1 MGDLLKLCIKI
12 VLTAVVLMLIP
23 LIVYLSYSSD
33 KLRDINYSTAKE
45 QNINIIESEAKYL
58 DKMFGEILTDVNQ
71 YAENDVIAEFAENAR
86 GTFRNLSGTDEYLK
100 VDRVISEYS
109 GFGKA
114 SEIEILNLKG
124 DVIYSTAIDDTGNSK
139 ILSDEA
145 ASLNNGISSMMMYKK
160 STPAFFAEKTV
171 FSKKSRAVGTVRCY
185 YETEVLAEMVD
196 SMNMGSCTK
205 IIIMDS
211 SMQLVESPYK
221 ALRTLDWSDEYSLF
235 SEQVKEYVRS
245 GEYDSSSKPFDYVF
259 NKKDRSMSV
268 SFVKSSGYYV
278 IGIVDLY
285 EFNSG
290 KHLNALAVWIIT
302 GVDILLLF
310 FAVQYILSPQK
321 RLIEYLEKRRKGD
334 NSAVYEC
341 NSGDEF
347 CTAGYLVNSLIDE
360 LSGSELRYRT
370 IAEMTDNIVFE
381 INPQKGTVVMSNNFD
396 KKFSFRPKD
405 NTLAES
411 FFYKGYIYKEDK
423 ARFTSDLN
431 RLLNSE
437 DKWMGEY
444 RFKNKYGDFCWLK
457 IRASKLRDSR
467 DIPTV
472 IVGVIVDI
480 DREKESELNLIRQA
494 SFDNLTQLYNRE
506 TFLKRLSAET
516 EQIKGKS
523 SLAAVMFVDL
533 DDFKHF
539 NDNYGHKCGD
549 EVLKFTAD
557 TIKEICFE
565 RGFGGRFGGD
575 EFIVCLTGLK
585 LIGDAGKAAAE
596 LIETLGKGIESANGT
611 QHLSIKCSIGIAFYG
626 ENGYT
631 SSELIAAADA
641 AMYKIKKHGKSDFA
655 YACAG
660 ETPERDLE
668 SEFSHIDSNDEI
680 EEIASDD
687 T

>member
-1 MGDLLKLCIKI
+1 
-12 VLTAVVLMLIP
+12 MLIP

-45 QNINIIESEAKYL
+45 QNEYIVESEAKYL
-58 DKMFGEILTDVNQ
+58 DKMFGEILADVNQ
-71 YAENDVIAEFAENAR
+71 YAENDVIAEYAENAE
-86 GTFRNLSGTDEYLK
+86 GTCAELSDSDEYRK
-100 VDRVISEYS
+100 TDSVVSEYS

-114 SEIEILNLKG
+114 SEIEILNKKG
-124 DVIYSTAIDDTGNSK
+124 DVIYSTLLGGDGNSAV
-139 ILSDEA
+139 ISDG
-145 ASLNNGISSMMMYKK
+145 STVVKNGISSLMMYKE
-160 STPAFFAEKTV
+160 SSPAFFAEKTIYSDS
-171 FSKKSRAVGTVRCY
+171 SKAVGTVRCY
-185 YETEVLAEMVD
+185 YETDVLADIVD
-196 SMNMGSCTK
+196 SLSMGSYSK
-205 IIIMDS
+205 IVILDS

-221 ALRTLDWSDEYSLF
+221 ALRTIDWSDEYSLF
-235 SEQVKEYVRS
+235 AAQVEEYVNS
-245 GEYDSSSKPFDYVF
+245 EKYDSPCEPVDYTF
-259 NKKDRSMSV
+259 NKKDKSVTV
-268 SFVKSSGYYV
+268 SFVKSSGYFV
-278 IGIVDLY
+278 IGIMDLY

-290 KHLNALAVWIIT
+290 KHLNTMVIWIVA
-302 GVDILLLF
+302 GVDIFLLF
-310 FAVQYILSPQK
+310 LAVQYILSPQK
-321 RLIEYLEKRRKGD
+321 KLIEYLEKRRKGD
-334 NSAVYEC
+334 NSAVYKC

-347 CTAGYLVNSLIDE
+347 CTAGYLINTLIDD

-405 NTLAES
+405 NSLAES
-411 FFYKGYIYKEDK
+411 FFYKGYIHKEDK

-431 RLLNSE
+431 RILNSE
-437 DKWMGEY
+437 DKWIGEY

-457 IRASKLRDSR
+457 IRASKLRDPH

-472 IVGVIVDI
+472 VVGVIVDI
-480 DREKESELNLIRQA
+480 DREKESELSLIRQA
-494 SFDNLTQLYNRE
+494 SFDALTQLYNRE

-539 NDNYGHKCGD
+539 NDDYGHKCGD
-549 EVLKFTAD
+549 EVLKFTAE

-565 RGFGGRFGGD
+565 KGFGGRFGGD

-596 LIETLGKGIESANGT
+596 LIETLGNGFDSADEK
-611 QHLSIKCSIGIAFYG
+611 HHFSIRCSIGISFYG

-655 YACAG
+655 YASAG
-660 ETPERDLE
+660 DKPERDLE

-680 EEIASDD
+680 EEKYPDGADGRQ
-687 T
+687 

>member
-1 MGDLLKLCIKI
+1 MKLCIKI
-12 VLTAVVLMLIP
+12 LLTAVVLMLIP
-23 LIVYLSYSSD
+23 LVIFISYSTD

-45 QNINIIESEAKYL
+45 QNKNIIESEAKYL
-58 DKMFGEILTDVNQ
+58 DEMFGEILADVNQ
-71 YAENDVIAEFAENAR
+71 YAENEVIAEYAENA
-86 GTFRNLSGTDEYLK
+86 GSSCAEMSDTDEYRK
-100 VDRVISEYS
+100 VEKVVAEYS

-114 SEIEILNLKG
+114 AEIEILNKNG
-124 DVIYSTAIDDTGNSK
+124 DVIYSTLLDENGNSM
-139 ILSDEA
+139 IISDGEA
-145 ASLNNGISSMMMYKK
+145 VMNNGISSLSMYKE
-160 STPAFFAEKTV
+160 STPAFSAEKTIY
-171 FSKKSRAVGTVRCY
+171 SDSSSAVGTVRCY
-185 YETEVLAEMVD
+185 YETDVLAEAVD
-196 SMNMGSCTK
+196 SMSIGSHSK
-205 IIIMDS
+205 MIIMDS
-211 SMQLVESPYK
+211 AMQLVESPYK
-221 ALRTLDWSDEYSLF
+221 AIRTLEWSEEYSLF
-235 SEQVKEYVRS
+235 SEQVRNYALSEENNASFEPY
-245 GEYDSSSKPFDYVF
+245 DYVF
-259 NKKDRSMSV
+259 DKKDKSV
-268 SFVKSSGYYV
+268 TVSLVKSSGYYV

-285 EFNSG
+285 DFNSG
-290 KHLNALAVWIIT
+290 KHLNTFVIWIFA
-302 GVDILLLF
+302 GVDIILLF
-310 FAVQYILSPQK
+310 FALQFILSPQK
-321 RLIEYLEKRRKGD
+321 KLIEYLEKRRKGD
-334 NSAVYEC
+334 NSAIYQC

-405 NTLAES
+405 NSLAES

-431 RLLNSE
+431 RILNSE

-444 RFKNKYGDFCWLK
+444 RFKNKYGDFCWLR
-457 IRASKLRDSR
+457 IRASKLKDSR
-467 DIPTV
+467 DVPTV

-480 DREKESELNLIRQA
+480 DRQKESELSLIRQA
-494 SFDNLTQLYNRE
+494 SYDALTQLYNRE
-506 TFLKRLSAET
+506 TFLKKLSAET

-539 NDNYGHKCGD
+539 NDDFGHKCGD
-549 EVLKFTAD
+549 EVLQFTAD

-596 LIETLGKGIESANGT
+596 LIETLGNGIDSADGEH
-611 QHLSIKCSIGIAFYG
+611 HLSIRCSIGISFYG

-655 YACAG
+655 YASAG
-660 ETPERDLE
+660 DKPERDLE

-680 EEIASDD
+680 EEIPDGQDSRG
-687 T
+687 